1 MKRILFIFLFTIF
14 AHISAKSSDDLLGTW
29 MSTDNSVKV
38 QVYKMNNQFKAKVIW
53 FNHLLSESKTPMNL
67 SLDTNNPNP
76 ALRNRKILGMEILD
90 GLQYNPKTQEWIN
103 GKIYDAS
110 CGRYWS
116 SCAKLLD
123 NGILKV
129 RGFWKFEWIGKTIS
143 FKKVSA

>member
-67 SLDTNNPNP
+67 SLDTNNPSP